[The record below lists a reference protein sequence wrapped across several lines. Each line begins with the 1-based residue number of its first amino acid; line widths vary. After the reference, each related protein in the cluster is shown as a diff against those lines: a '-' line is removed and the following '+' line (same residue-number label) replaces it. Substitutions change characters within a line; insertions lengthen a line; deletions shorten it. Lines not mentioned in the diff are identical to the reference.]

1 MVINEAYLFLSNSP
15 KRQSM
20 FELAVVKLMPASS
33 HKKLPGLCRTRW
45 VERHT
50 CYEVFLNFTKLSS
63 FLDVTV
69 SPNDYPQLESSDGSW
84 NWDRETKIRVQGLK
98 LHFLCSPPFQL
109 LKIFWMKQSLFL
121 QSFKSVTWMYI
132 KP

>member
-1 MVINEAYLFLSNSP
+1 MVINETYLFLSNSR

-20 FELAVVKLMPASS
+20 FELAVVKLMPPSS
-33 HKKLPGLCRTRW
+33 HKKIPGLCRTRW

-50 CYEVFLNFTKLSS
+50 CYEVFLELYKPFIT
-63 FLDVTV
+63 FLDVIV
-69 SPNDYPQLESSDGSW
+69 SPNDYPQLESSDDSW
-84 NWDRETKIRVQGLK
+84 NWNRETKIRAQWLK
-98 LHFLCSPPFQL
+98 ASSTPFQL

-121 QSFKSVTWMYI
+121 QSFKSMTWMYI